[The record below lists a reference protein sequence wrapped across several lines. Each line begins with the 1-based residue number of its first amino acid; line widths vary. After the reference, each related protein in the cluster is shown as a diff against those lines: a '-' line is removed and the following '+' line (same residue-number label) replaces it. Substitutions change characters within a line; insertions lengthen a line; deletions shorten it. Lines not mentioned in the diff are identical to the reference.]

1 MRNRFA
7 VVSQHISIRETGWSR
22 LDEEAQILNSPFMRG
37 GFWLGTACGITLS
50 VLLGLSAAALPLTPS
65 WTLFRL
71 TRAIETH
78 DTAEISS
85 LIDFSSVAQRGLDE
99 IARGDLQT
107 SEGFGIGAV
116 ALALLEG
123 RRIRTIFDDP
133 NQPIQISPGDFS
145 RAWWSME
152 REGSIAR
159 MTLSPL
165 GKPVYLTME
174 PDARGRWRIIGV
186 EPLAGLLRLEP
197 PQTRPTSPP

>member
-1 MRNRFA
+1 
-7 VVSQHISIRETGWSR
+7 
-22 LDEEAQILNSPFMRG
+22 MRG
-37 GFWLGTACGITLS
+37 GFWLGTACGVTLS

-65 WTLFRL
+65 WTLLRL
-71 TRAIETH
+71 TRAIDTH

-85 LIDFSSVAQRGLDE
+85 LIDFSSVAQSGLDE

-123 RRIRTIFDDP
+123 HRIRTIFDDP
-133 NQPIQISPGDFS
+133 NQPIRISPGDVS
-145 RAWWSME
+145 RAWWGMK
-152 REGSIAR
+152 REGLIAR

-165 GKPVYLTME
+165 GKPVHLTMR
-174 PDARGRWRIIGV
+174 PDARGHWRIIGI

-197 PQTRPTSPP
+197 AQTRPAPTP